1 MKCTVTVV
9 VLSFRTG
16 TAKLGENLA
25 NNDLLLSLS
34 CRNTSRGDWLFRVCA
49 RNSRGILNYALLMI
63 GFAAV

>member
-9 VLSFRTG
+9 VLSFR

-34 CRNTSRGDWLFRVCA
+34 CRNTSRGDWLCRVCA

>member
-9 VLSFRTG
+9 VLSFR

>member
-1 MKCTVTVV
+1 MKCIVTVV
-9 VLSFRTG
+9 VLSFR